1 MNGNLKSLVAAG
13 LCWLATAAQARV
25 VTVTTA
31 DNLTPPAGQV
41 SLLQALTTL
50 QDGDEIRFNLAGT
63 GPQFIATPPDGYP
76 LITKNNVTIDGFSQ
90 PGSVPNSNPI
100 LAANNAQIRIVL
112 DSRNGNTRLMDFPG
126 DDPGDNTG
134 YGDTESAV
142 LGVLGGQGFQLR
154 GVSILATPLTGA
166 DNGVAVYGV
175 SFAKG
180 ASGQI
185 RGCWI
190 GVAPDGATLAGPADG
205 VTGFRYQGAET
216 ITVDNVVIGVAAN
229 ATNAP
234 ADFNVLVDVPA
245 IPIIIEGNASRIAGN
260 FIGVL
265 PDGLHD
271 VDLALDPNLAG
282 YFEGFIEIGRGG
294 NNTVIGTDGDGV
306 NDANE
311 RNVIGGMVPT
321 AIGGYDHSIEFYGQ
335 SPGTNIVVAGNYIGV
350 GIDGVTQFTNGIP
363 ALNAAGDQAVFRF
376 GSNGDGVSDEA
387 EGNVVFNNWPDS
399 LFPAEGFYQQLPN
412 NLNFFDELS
421 VSGSLSARGNTFVN
435 NLPFPVTPT
444 KQDGGVDGAW
454 LPNYYAK
461 ALVDPAQGVAPVI
474 SADSTALRLKG
485 TVPVADTA
493 LYPVTA
499 VDVYVADPVGI
510 ATGIAA
516 LIPELPNG
524 FVQGRTFLGSF
535 VDDGPED
542 ANKTAGAFDFDI
554 ARLGLTEALLTIT
567 ANYATGPAT
576 DKTAVAITS
585 PFSIPVTVKGGTVGE
600 LRFTAITQTAQGVQL
615 EWTGGGTLQAA
626 DAVTGTW
633 QELTGASSPYTTTA
647 SGAMRYFRLKH

>member
-1 MNGNLKSLVAAG
+1 MNRNLVSLIAAG
-13 LCWLATAAQARV
+13 MLCSGAPVQARV

-31 DNLTPPAGQV
+31 ENENPPAGQV
-41 SLLQALTTL
+41 SLLQALSDL
-50 QDGDEIRFNLAGT
+50 QDGDEIRFNIPGAG
-63 GPQFIATPPDGYP
+63 PHFIATPTDGYP
-76 LITKNNVTIDGFSQ
+76 LITKNNVTIEGYSQ
-90 PGSVPNSNPI
+90 PGASPNTNPI
-100 LAANNAQIRIVL
+100 LAPNNAQIKIVL

-126 DDPGDNTG
+126 DDPSDNTG
-134 YGDTESAV
+134 YGATESAV
-142 LGVLGGQGFQLR
+142 IGVLGSQGLRLR

-190 GVAPDGATLAGPADG
+190 GVAPDGATLAGPADA

-216 ITVDNVVIGVAAN
+216 ITVDNVVIGVPADS
-229 ATNAP
+229 TNAP
-234 ADFNVLVDVPA
+234 ADFNVLVDLPA
-245 IPIIIEGNASRIAGN
+245 IPIILEGNGSRIAGN

-265 PDGLHD
+265 PSGTND

-294 NNTVIGTDGDGV
+294 NNTVIGTDGDGK

-311 RNVIGGMVPT
+311 RNVIGGMVPSSM
-321 AIGGYDHSIEFYGQ
+321 GGYDHSIEFYGQ
-335 SPGTNIVVAGNYIGV
+335 NPGTNIVVAGNYIGV
-350 GIDGVTQFTNGIP
+350 GIDGATRFTNGIP
-363 ALNAAGDQAVFRF
+363 ALNAAGGQAIFRF
-376 GSNGDGVSDEA
+376 GSNLDGVSDDV
-387 EGNVVFNNWPDS
+387 EGNVVFNNWPAT
-399 LFPAEGFYQQLPN
+399 LFPPENFYQQLPN

-421 VSGSLSARGNTFVN
+421 VSGSVSARGNTLVN
-435 NLPFPVTPT
+435 NLPFPVAPT

-454 LPNYYAK
+454 ITNYYTK
-461 ALVDPAQGVAPVI
+461 ALVDATQGVHPMIA
-474 SADSTALRLKG
+474 AESTALRLQG
-485 TVPVADTA
+485 TVPVADA
-493 LYPVTA
+493 ANYPVTS

-510 ATGIAA
+510 ATGQAA

-542 ANKTAGAFDFDI
+542 ADKTPGKFDFDI
-554 ARLGLTEALLTIT
+554 ARLGLTEALITIT

-576 DKTAVAITS
+576 DKSTVAITS
-585 PFSIPVTVKGGTVGE
+585 PFSDPVTVSGGTVGE
-600 LRFTAITQTAQGVQL
+600 LKFTTIAKTAQGVQL

-626 DAVTGTW
+626 DSVTGAW
-633 QELTGASSPYTTTA
+633 QDVTGVGSPYTTPA
-647 SGAMRYFRLKH
+647 SGAMKYFRLQR